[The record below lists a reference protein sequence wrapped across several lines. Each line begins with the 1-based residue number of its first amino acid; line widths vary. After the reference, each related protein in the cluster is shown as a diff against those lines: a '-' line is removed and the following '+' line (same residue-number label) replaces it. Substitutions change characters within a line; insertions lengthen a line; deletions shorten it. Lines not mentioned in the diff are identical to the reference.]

1 MEEILKQAAEISR
14 EALQHIAD
22 GIEDGAKAS
31 VKSMEDNQVVLE
43 ILSGEPATIIGKHGQ
58 TIDAIQ
64 YLVGVMTNKRLPEK
78 VRVVVDVE
86 GYRSKREEALTNQ
99 AHFLASKVKE
109 TGEEAVLEPLHANE
123 RRIIHSALADDPD
136 VYTYSEGEEPD
147 RHIVISPKK

>member
-1 MEEILKQAAEISR
+1 MEEILKSAAEISLN
-14 EALQHIAD
+14 ALQHIAD

-31 VKSMEDNQVVLE
+31 VKSTADNQVVLE

-64 YLVGVMTNKRLPEK
+64 YLVGVITNKRLQER

-86 GYRSKREEALTNQ
+86 GYRSKREEALTDQ
-99 AHFLASKVKE
+99 ARYFASQVKE

-147 RHIVISPKK
+147 RHVVISPKK